1 MSKLFNVP
9 MDAIDANPFRRLG
22 DYPYVERKIDALKR
36 SIEDVG
42 LWEGVIARKN
52 GNRYEIAFGHHRI
65 EAARQLGETGVP
77 MIVRELDDEQMLQF
91 MGRENL
97 EDYNADFLTMFET
110 WEAAAIFGSPANQ
123 LRQPIEI
130 AKLLGWTDKRAG
142 GGADIMN
149 HTAHAASAAHGLL
162 VANLIERDVLS
173 DLSVKQAQE
182 ICGRASANIKRV
194 EKTAKVNKRPAKEVE
209 EAKKQI
215 GKAVTKTAKESRR
228 GEIAQKDLRGQ
239 VDVNTYRFAKQS
251 KKQSPLFKQ
260 FGDQLKNSVT
270 KMLNDDSTATKL
282 KEIKAA
288 LGDITMEEDR
298 AVVRAIKFELGEL
311 SGRADKWATVMDPK
325 KVVDL
330 KEISNE

>member
-1 MSKLFNVP
+1 M
-9 MDAIDANPFRRLG
+9 RR
-22 DYPYVERKIDALKR
+22 PPR
-36 SIEDVG
+36 STS
-42 LWEGVIARKN
+42 A
-52 GNRYEIAFGHHRI
+52 
-65 EAARQLGETGVP
+65 
-77 MIVRELDDEQMLQF
+77 
-91 MGRENL
+91 
-97 EDYNADFLTMFET
+97 
-110 WEAAAIFGSPANQ
+110 
-123 LRQPIEI
+123 QP
-130 AKLLGWTDKRAG
+130 KK
-142 GGADIMN
+142 
-149 HTAHAASAAHGLL
+149 S
-162 VANLIERDVLS
+162 
-173 DLSVKQAQE
+173 
-182 ICGRASANIKRV
+182 
-194 EKTAKVNKRPAKEVE
+194 
-209 EAKKQI
+209 KKQI